1 MIRAFRDR
9 NLQHG
14 AHGPHESMVMTD
26 RAEFLESALLREAGF
41 RHAFFTRRGGVS
53 TGAYASLSFSIA
65 AGDDPNH
72 VRENLERAGA
82 ALGVPAARIHFLSQV
97 HGRTV
102 HTLSGAEDQNT
113 LISREGD
120 ALVSRA
126 PGLSCAVR
134 SADCV
139 PVLIADRRSG
149 AVGAAHAG
157 WRGAVQGIITE
168 TVAAVRALAPDSDLI
183 AAIGPHI
190 SAAAFEVSN
199 DVAETILSASRDPNI
214 VDRSRAKP
222 HVDLRRMLRAE
233 LRSLG
238 LTDAAIDDVQ
248 GCTVLEPERFF
259 SFRRDG
265 KASGRHLSA
274 IVPQL

>member
-1 MIRAFRDR
+1 
-9 NLQHG
+9 
-14 AHGPHESMVMTD
+14 MTD

-65 AGDDPNH
+65 AGDEPDN
-72 VRENLERAGA
+72 VRQNLERAGA
-82 ALGVPAARIHFLSQV
+82 ALGVAGKRIHFLSQV
-97 HGRTV
+97 HGRV
-102 HTLSGAEDQNT
+102 AHTLSGAEDQAT
-113 LISREGD
+113 LISVEGD

-126 PGLSCAVR
+126 PGLACAVR

-139 PVLIADRRSG
+139 PVLLADRRSG

-157 WRGAVQGIITE
+157 WRGAVQGVVSAA
-168 TVAAVRALAPDSDLI
+168 VAALHELAPNPDLV

-190 SAAAFEVSN
+190 SAAAFEVSE
-199 DVAETILSASRDPNI
+199 DVTETILRASRDPHI

-222 HVDLRRMLRAE
+222 HVGLRRMLRAE

-238 LTDAAIDDVQ
+238 LADSAIDDVP
-248 GCTVLEPERFF
+248 GCTMLEPDRFF

-274 IVPQL
+274 IVPRL

>member
-1 MIRAFRDR
+1 MI
-9 NLQHG
+9 
-14 AHGPHESMVMTD
+14 D

-53 TGAYASLSFSIA
+53 TGPYATLSFSIA
-65 AGDDPNH
+65 AGDDPNN

-82 ALGVPAARIHFLSQV
+82 ELGVAGSRIHFLSQV
-97 HGRTV
+97 HGRSV
-102 HTLSGAEDQNT
+102 RVLNGEEQQNT

-126 PGLSCAVR
+126 PGLACAVR

-157 WRGAVQGIITE
+157 WRGAVQGVVSE
-168 TVAAVRALAPDSDLI
+168 TVAAMRALTPDSDLI

-190 SAAAFEVSN
+190 SAAAFEVSD
-199 DVAETILSASRDPNI
+199 DVAEAILSASRDPDI

-238 LTDAAIDDVQ
+238 FSGAAIDDVL

-274 IVPQL
+274 IVPRL

>member
-1 MIRAFRDR
+1 
-9 NLQHG
+9 
-14 AHGPHESMVMTD
+14 MTD
-26 RAEFLESALLREAGF
+26 SAEFLESALLREAGF

-53 TGAYASLSFSIA
+53 VGAYASLSFSIA
-65 AGDDPNH
+65 AGDEPSN
-72 VRENLERAGA
+72 VRENLQRAGV
-82 ALGVPAARIHFLSQV
+82 ALGVDGARIHFLSQV
-97 HGRTV
+97 HGRV
-102 HTLSGAEDQNT
+102 AHTLTGNEDQST
-113 LISREGD
+113 LISVEGD
-120 ALVSRA
+120 ALVSHA
-126 PGLSCAVR
+126 PGLACAVR

-157 WRGAVQGIITE
+157 WRGAVQGIVSA
-168 TVAAVRALAPDSDLI
+168 TVAALHALAPNPDLV

-190 SAAAFEVSN
+190 SQAAFEVSE
-199 DVAETILSASRDPNI
+199 DVAETILNASLDKNI
-214 VDRSRAKP
+214 VDRSGPKP
-222 HVDLRRMLRAE
+222 HLDLRRMLHAE

-238 LTDAAIDDVQ
+238 LAAAAIDDVQ

-274 IVPQL
+274 IVPRL